1 MANVLDLRRRIRSV
15 KNTRQITKAMKM
27 VAAAKLR
34 RSQERA
40 FAARP
45 YARMISSVLASLV
58 RRVDIYDQDTGEA
71 KHPLLIARPEKRV
84 TVVVVT
90 GDKGFAGPFNANVLK
105 ATHRFIDEQ
114 SQLDVDL
121 EIVGRK
127 GIGVLRRSYSMV
139 SLAGDE
145 HPAHISRTRT
155 RQARVEIT
163 GEHGG
168 MLDKLTFEKAAE
180 LAHTLVD
187 RYATRETDAVYLVFN
202 EFQSVIAQR
211 IVVERILPIME
222 VGKPDIAGVTEMER
236 EEREEMARAAH
247 SAGVSL
253 QAEDTSQADEE
264 ASKFGTAQ
272 VDYIYEQPPS
282 ELMGALLPR
291 YISTQLYHAMLE
303 SVAAEQA
310 ARMTAMDAATNNA
323 SDMID
328 AYTLTMN
335 RLRQAAITKEIIE
348 IVSGAAAI

>member
-1 MANVLDLRRRIRSV
+1 
-15 KNTRQITKAMKM
+15 M

-45 YARMISSVLASLV
+45 YARMIASVLASLV
-58 RRVDIYDQDTGEA
+58 RRVDIYDPETGDA
-71 KHPLLIARPEKRV
+71 KHSLLLARDEKRV
-84 TVVVVT
+84 TLVVVT

-105 ATHRFIDEQ
+105 ATHRFIEDHPD
-114 SQLDVDL
+114 LDIDL

-127 GIGVLRRSYSMV
+127 GIGVLRRSYGLASMAEGEQSAQ
-139 SLAGDE
+139 SLQA
-145 HPAHISRTRT
+145 RTR
-155 RQARVEIT
+155 RARVEVT

-168 MLDKLTFEKAAE
+168 LLDKLSFEKANE
-180 LAHTLVD
+180 LSNLVVE
-187 RYATRETDAVYLVFN
+187 RYASEETDAVYLVFN
-202 EFQSVIAQR
+202 EFQSVISQR
-211 IVVERILPIME
+211 IVVERVLPILE
-222 VGKPDIAGVTEMER
+222 VGKPDIAAATEL
-236 EEREEMARAAH
+236 EEEQIEEITRAAK
-247 SAGVSL
+247 SSGISL
-253 QAEDTSQADEE
+253 KAEDTRQADEE
-264 ASKFGTAQ
+264 ASKFGTAE

-291 YISTQLYHAMLE
+291 YVATQLYHAMLE
-303 SVAAEQA
+303 SVAAEHA

>member
-127 GIGVLRRSYSMV
+127 GIGVLRRSYSMA
-139 SLAGDE
+139 SIAGDE

-187 RYATRETDAVYLVFN
+187 RYATQETDAVYLVFN

>member
-1 MANVLDLRRRIRSV
+1 
-15 KNTRQITKAMKM
+15 M

>member
-45 YARMISSVLASLV
+45 YARMIASVLASLM
-58 RRVDIYDQDTGEA
+58 RRVDIYDEDTGER
-71 KHPLLIARPEKRV
+71 KHSLLEAREEKRV

-105 ATHRFIDEQ
+105 ATHRFIEERSD
-114 SQLDVDL
+114 LDIDL

-127 GIGVLRRSYSMV
+127 GIGVLRRSYP
-139 SLAGDE
+139 LASIAEDE
-145 HPAHISRTRT
+145 HAAQAQQARTRKT
-155 RQARVEIT
+155 RVEIV
-163 GEHGG
+163 GEHAG
-168 MLDKLTFEKAAE
+168 MLDKLSFEKAAE
-180 LAHTLVD
+180 LAHVLVE
-187 RYATRETDAVYLVFN
+187 RYAAEETDAVYLVFN

-211 IVVERILPIME
+211 IVVERILPIIE
-222 VGKPDIAGVTEMER
+222 VGKPDIAAATEMER
-236 EEREEMARAAH
+236 EEREEMARAAQ

-253 QAEDTSQADEE
+253 KAEDTREADEE

-272 VDYIYEQPPS
+272 VDYIYEQSPS
-282 ELMGALLPR
+282 ELLGALLPR
-291 YISTQLYHAMLE
+291 YVSTQLYHAMLE
-303 SVAAEQA
+303 STAAEHA

>member
-1 MANVLDLRRRIRSV
+1 
-15 KNTRQITKAMKM
+15 MKM

-127 GIGVLRRSYSMV
+127 GIGVLRRSYSMA
-139 SLAGDE
+139 SIAGDE

>member
-114 SQLDVDL
+114 SQLDIDL

-127 GIGVLRRSYSMV
+127 GIGVLRRNYPVASM
-139 SLAGDE
+139 AEDE
-145 HPAHISRTRT
+145 QPGRGART
-155 RQARVEIT
+155 RQARMEIT

-168 MLDKLTFEKAAE
+168 MLDKLTFEKVAE
-180 LAHTLVD
+180 LAHTLVE
-187 RYATRETDAVYLVFN
+187 RYAMRETDAVYLVFN

-222 VGKPDIAGVTEMER
+222 IGKPDIAGVTEMEQ
-236 EEREEMARAAH
+236 EEREEMARAAR
-247 SAGVSL
+247 SAGVRL
-253 QAEDTSQADEE
+253 AAEDTRQADEE

-272 VDYIYEQPPS
+272 VDYIYEQSPS
-282 ELMGALLPR
+282 ELLGALLPR